1 VELEHIGSTAVPG
14 LAAKP
19 IIDILAGRPVDTP
32 RAAVIAAIEA
42 ADYEYRGEQEIP
54 GRDFFRRGEP
64 RSWHLHLTEIDSE
77 FWRQHRAFRDYIRAN
92 PAAALEYQRVKLE
105 LARRFP
111 FDRPSYIDGK
121 TEFVT
126 GILRLAGAPCRTS

>member
-92 PAAALEYQRVKLE
+92 PAAAQEYQRVKLE

>member
-19 IIDILAGRPVDTP
+19 IIDILAGRPADTP